1 MKKIIYVIV
10 TSITF
15 TILFFNILSIY
26 HVPFA
31 GMQLFKVSSGSMEP
45 VIKVNNL
52 IIVKKQKEYHEVD
65 IVTYKKGKDY
75 INHRIVEIDG
85 EEIITRGDANN
96 TNDKPFKEDQIIGK
110 YVYRFK
116 LVAMI
121 NFIFKNPLNIFF
133 AFIILLSIA
142 LIYKTIK
149 D

>member
-52 IIVKKQKEYHEVD
+52 IIVKKQKEYHEGD
-65 IVTYKKGKDY
+65 IVTYKKGKEY
-75 INHRIVEIDG
+75 ITHRIVDIDG
-85 EEIITRGDANN
+85 EEITTRGDANN
-96 TNDKPFKEDQIIGK
+96 TNDKTFKEEQIVGK
-110 YVYRFK
+110 YIYHFK
-116 LVAMI
+116 TVSII
-121 NFIFKNPLNIFF
+121 NFIFRNPLNIFF
-133 AFIILLSIA
+133 TLTILLSIV
-142 LIYKTIK
+142 LIYRTIK

>member
-52 IIVKKQKEYHEVD
+52 IIVKKQKEYHEGD
-65 IVTYKKGKDY
+65 IVTYKKGKEY
-75 INHRIVEIDG
+75 ITHRIVDING
-85 EEIITRGDANN
+85 EEITTRGDANN
-96 TNDKPFKEDQIIGK
+96 TNDKTFNEEQIVGK
-110 YVYRFK
+110 YIYHFK
-116 LVAMI
+116 TVSII
-121 NFIFKNPLNIFF
+121 NFIFRNPLNIFF
-133 AFIILLSIA
+133 TLTILLSIV
-142 LIYKTIK
+142 LIYRTIK

>member
-10 TSITF
+10 TSIIF
-15 TILFFNILSIY
+15 TMLFFNILSIY
-26 HVPFA
+26 HVSFA

-52 IIVKKQKEYHEVD
+52 IIVKKQKEYHEGD
-65 IVTYKKGKDY
+65 IITYKKGKEY
-75 INHRIVEIDG
+75 ITHRIVNIDG

-116 LVAMI
+116 TIAII

-133 AFIILLSIA
+133 AFTIVLSIA

>member
-52 IIVKKQKEYHEVD
+52 IIVKKQKEYHEGD
-65 IVTYKKGKDY
+65 IVTYKKGKEY
-75 INHRIVEIDG
+75 ITHRIVDIDG
-85 EEIITRGDANN
+85 EEITTRGDANN
-96 TNDKPFKEDQIIGK
+96 TNDKTFNEEQIVGK
-110 YVYRFK
+110 YIYHFK
-116 LVAMI
+116 TVSII
-121 NFIFKNPLNIFF
+121 NFIFRNPLNIFF
-133 AFIILLSIA
+133 TLTILLSIV
-142 LIYKTIK
+142 LIYRTIK